1 MNSFLRKSNTTIFTL
16 LTDNDSNSPVY
27 IYPPNNSINY
37 TELGIFISGLILSV
51 GGFLSLIL
59 GSIRRSNCK
68 TVSCCCF
75 NCKREN
81 LDIQDN

>member
-1 MNSFLRKSNTTIFTL
+1 MALFLRKGNITSL
-16 LTDNDSNSPVY
+16 ALDSNSDSPVY
-27 IYPPNNSINY
+27 IYPPNSINY

-81 LDIQDN
+81 LDIGDN